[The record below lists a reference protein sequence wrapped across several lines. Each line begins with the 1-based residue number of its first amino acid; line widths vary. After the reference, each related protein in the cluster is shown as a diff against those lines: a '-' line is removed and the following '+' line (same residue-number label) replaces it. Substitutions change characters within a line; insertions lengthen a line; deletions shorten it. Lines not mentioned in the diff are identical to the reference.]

1 MIDSIFLFTPI
12 ISLITIIIVQKVFI
26 SKKYFDQINKR
37 SSHESLATRSGGI
50 SIFITFFIIS
60 FFFYIQESLIYDY
73 SFIIPLGLLVSVG
86 LYDDIYSVDFKL
98 KFIFQIIAAKLIIDN
113 GLIVDNLH
121 GVFGIYEINR
131 IIAQLITLLIIV
143 SIINAI
149 NFIDGID
156 GLAVSLTAIFIIS
169 FEIFSTEITPFYYLS
184 ILTLLSFI
192 PLYYFNFRA
201 NNKVFLGDSGSL
213 FLGGIISILVIYI
226 LTNNYVIKSDF
237 DIHKIVFVLSIL
249 TYPIIDLTRII
260 ILRVS
265 NGKSPFEA
273 DKKHLHHLLF
283 KRVNSHKKVTI
294 IICLISM
301 FSIAFI
307 QLINY
312 LIRT

>member
-12 ISLITIIIVQKVFI
+12 ISLIAIIIVQRVFI
-26 SKKYFDQINKR
+26 SKKYFDKINNR

-50 SIFITFFIIS
+50 SIFITVFIIS
-60 FFFYIQESLIYDY
+60 IFFYIQGSLIYDY
-73 SFIIPLGLLVSVG
+73 SYIIPLGLLVSVG
-86 LYDDIYSVDFKL
+86 IYDDIYSVDFKL
-98 KFIFQIIAAKLIIDN
+98 KFVFQIIAAKLIIDN
-113 GLIVDNLH
+113 GLILDNLH
-121 GVFGIYEINR
+121 GVFGIYELNR
-131 IIAQLITLLIIV
+131 IIAQLITLLLIV

-184 ILTLLSFI
+184 ILTVLSFI
-192 PLYYFNFRA
+192 PLYYFNFRV
-201 NNKVFLGDSGSL
+201 NNKVFLGDSGSH
-213 FLGGIISILVIYI
+213 FLGGIISILVIYT

-249 TYPIIDLTRII
+249 TYPIIDLIRII
-260 ILRVS
+260 LLRVS

-273 DKKHLHHLLF
+273 DKNHLHHLLF

-294 IICLISM
+294 IICLL
-301 FSIAFI
+301 SIVSLAFI

-312 LIRT
+312 LIKT

>member
-26 SKKYFDQINKR
+26 SKKYFDKINNR

-50 SIFITFFIIS
+50 SIFITVFIIS
-60 FFFYIQESLIYDY
+60 FFFYVQGSLIYDY

-86 LYDDIYSVDFKL
+86 IYDDIYSVDFKL

-131 IIAQLITLLIIV
+131 IIAQLITLLLIV

-169 FEIFSTEITPFYYLS
+169 FEMFSSEITPFYYLS

-192 PLYYFNFRA
+192 PLYYYNFRI
-201 NNKVFLGDSGSL
+201 NNKVFLGDSGSH
-213 FLGGIISILVIYI
+213 FLGGIISMLVIYI
-226 LTNNYVIKSDF
+226 LTNNYVIKSNF

-249 TYPIIDLTRII
+249 AYPIIDFIRII
-260 ILRVS
+260 FLRVI

-273 DKKHLHHLLF
+273 DKNHLHHLLF
-283 KRVNSHKKVTI
+283 KRVKGHKKVTI
-294 IICLISM
+294 IICSLSILT
-301 FSIAFI
+301 IAFI
-307 QLINY
+307 QLIN
-312 LIRT
+312 